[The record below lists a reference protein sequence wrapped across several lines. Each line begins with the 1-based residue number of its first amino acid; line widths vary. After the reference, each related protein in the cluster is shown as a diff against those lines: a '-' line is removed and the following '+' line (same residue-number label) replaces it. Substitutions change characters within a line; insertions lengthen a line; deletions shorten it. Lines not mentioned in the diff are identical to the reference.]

1 MSIGVD
7 ALLLVALCGMA
18 SWLVQ
23 RRRRS
28 TSQRPL
34 QALLPTTDDDIWT
47 LQAGAVLSQAQQPG
61 QPARDWLVIEVL
73 EPSRGSSIALLGL
86 LDGGGQD
93 DRALLVVLANQKA
106 LPEDQ
111 RQVWLLRRL
120 SAPVSPDGGMK
131 DPPRQREHEQATY
144 QQSTDW
150 RGLLRSRNSQ
160 RPVEPKDGRV
170 VLYVGAG
177 SQRLAWLQHEADPAF
192 YAGHELALRDLEIFP
207 T

>member
-7 ALLLVALCGMA
+7 ALLLVALCGTA

-28 TSQRPL
+28 SSQHPA

-47 LQAGAVLSQAQQPG
+47 LKAGAVLCQAQQPG
-61 QPARDWLVIEVL
+61 QPARDWLVTEVL

-93 DRALLVVLANQKA
+93 ERALLVVLADQKA

-120 SAPVSPDGGMK
+120 SAQVSLDDGMK

-144 QQSTDW
+144 QQSMDW

-177 SQRLAWLQHEADPAF
+177 PKRMAWLQHEAAQAI
-192 YAGHELALRDLEIFP
+192 YAGLELALRDLEIFP